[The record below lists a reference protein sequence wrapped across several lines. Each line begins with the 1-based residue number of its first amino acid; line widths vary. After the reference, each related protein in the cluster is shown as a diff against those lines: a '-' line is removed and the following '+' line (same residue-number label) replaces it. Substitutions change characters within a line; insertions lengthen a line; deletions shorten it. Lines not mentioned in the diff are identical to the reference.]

1 MMALKDSRHVVTYSA
16 YAIGQRAHKTEAEVL
31 KANTPVIVDFW
42 AEWCGPCK
50 MIAPMLEQLAADY
63 SGKVK
68 IGKEVTIAG
77 KTIEAGERFWVDEDF
92 GVIAWTYADFDRA
105 VAVFRQ
111 LTPP

>member
-1 MMALKDSRHVVTYSA
+1 MKKLDSTYRRHGYTYQLVDRNEHAAIFSQANEDGKVVA
-16 YAIGQRAHKTEAEVL
+16 YEV
-31 KANTPVIVDFW
+31 
-42 AEWCGPCK
+42 
-50 MIAPMLEQLAADY
+50 
-63 SGKVK
+63 GKVK